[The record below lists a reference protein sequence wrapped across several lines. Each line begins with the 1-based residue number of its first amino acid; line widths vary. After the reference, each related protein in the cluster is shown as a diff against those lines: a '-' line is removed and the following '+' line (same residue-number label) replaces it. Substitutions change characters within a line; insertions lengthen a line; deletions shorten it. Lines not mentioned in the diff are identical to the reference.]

1 MHFPKFWTMATWS
14 GTDVNGNDLSREA
27 WGWSDLSPEDAQKTA
42 MERARRFAETFVAG
56 APSRHYGY
64 PDRPL
69 REPVLRNLSSGS
81 DGAQAVITRNSYGCD
96 VLNTDRIVFID
107 VDLPDLPRPAGSGLF
122 GWLFGKSKATPPDDP
137 RIAVEAEKIRRLE
150 DWQRGHPELGFRVYR
165 TAAGLRYL
173 LTSALASPDDPL
185 IAAAMDATGADP
197 DYRRLCR
204 VQKSFRA
211 RLTPKPWRCGAPRPP
226 HRFPFADARQTAA
239 MERWL
244 ANYQNTAAGHATCLH
259 LLTVGVASVAAAI
272 APVLAEH
279 DRLTRADVA
288 LPLA

>member
-1 MHFPKFWTMATWS
+1 MHFPKFWTMATWDS
-14 GTDVNGNDLSREA
+14 TDADGNDLSRDA
-27 WGWSDLSPEDAQKTA
+27 WGWSDLSLDDARKVA

-56 APSRHYGY
+56 TPSQHYGY

-69 REPVLRNLSSGS
+69 REPVLRTLAS
-81 DGAQAVITRNSYGCD
+81 DPAGVQAVITRNAYGCD

-107 VDLPDLPRPAGSGLF
+107 VDLPELPRPAGPGLLARLF
-122 GWLFGKSKATPPDDP
+122 GRSKALPPEDP
-137 RIAVEAEKIRRLE
+137 RIAVEAEKISRLE
-150 DWQRGHPELGFRVYR
+150 DWQRGHPELSFRVYR

-173 LTSALASPDDPL
+173 LTSTLAAPDDPL

-226 HRFPFADARQTAA
+226 HRFPFADAAQTAA

-244 ANYQNTAAGHATCLH
+244 TKYQHAAASHATCLH
-259 LLTVGVASVAAAI
+259 LLTIGAGSIAAAI

-279 DRLTRADVA
+279 DLLTRADAA